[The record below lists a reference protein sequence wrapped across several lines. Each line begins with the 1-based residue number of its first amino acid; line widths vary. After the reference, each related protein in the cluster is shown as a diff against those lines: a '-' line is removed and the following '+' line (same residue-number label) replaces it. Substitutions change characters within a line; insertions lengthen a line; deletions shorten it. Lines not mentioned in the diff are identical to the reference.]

1 MSGMRTILTSL
12 TLVGAVGA
20 SYGVWAIIVPGEE
33 KKKELLKNLPES
45 NPARM
50 EESRRRNALML
61 QVLKDAAET
70 KDNIARGYG
79 GQK

>member
-12 TLVGAVGA
+12 ALVGSFGA
-20 SYGVWAIIVPGEE
+20 GYGMWAIIVPGEE
-33 KKKELLKNLPES
+33 KKRELLKNLPES

-70 KDNIARGYG
+70 QDNIARGYG
-79 GQK
+79 GKK

>member
-20 SYGVWAIIVPGEE
+20 SYGMWAIIVPGEE
-33 KKKELLKNLPES
+33 KKRELLKNLPES

-50 EESRRRNALML
+50 EESRRRNALTL
-61 QVLKDAAET
+61 QALKDAAET
-70 KDNIARGYG
+70 KENLARGYG

>member
-1 MSGMRTILTSL
+1 
-12 TLVGAVGA
+12 
-20 SYGVWAIIVPGEE
+20 
-33 KKKELLKNLPES
+33 
-45 NPARM
+45 M
-50 EESRRRNALML
+50 EESRKRSALLL